1 MTIDRVAP
9 TLPLA
14 VRDEFRRILHGR
26 IEEPTTV
33 AVNGV
38 LVTMAWFLLPT
49 KLNNVLFNLHSS
61 MAFALVLAVWMYSD
75 VPATNV
81 LGPDPLRA
89 TAALDEAKL
98 FRRLLL
104 AKTTVLWCLVTP
116 VCVLVA
122 LINGVLSQSAVSTA
136 YTIFLIVILPWG
148 VLPIAAWLGIAYPY
162 SPLTLRSRWKH
173 RKPHSTMLWRWAILI
188 TLPYGLVPLVGSAVM
203 APSLVLWRVLSTDE
217 HYQKFPYR
225 NLGYAVALAC
235 AFAIVCGVVG
245 YRFAFTI
252 ATKRR
257 ARIVEFLQDPLKG

>member
-81 LGPDPLRA
+81 LGPDKF
-89 TAALDEAKL
+89 T
-98 FRRLLL
+98 
-104 AKTTVLWCLVTP
+104 
-116 VCVLVA
+116 
-122 LINGVLSQSAVSTA
+122 
-136 YTIFLIVILPWG
+136 FLC
-148 VLPIAAWLGIAYPY
+148 IAYGY
-162 SPLTLRSRWKH
+162 SDVYSLIFIDYFYINDRGVGCKKSSR
-173 RKPHSTMLWRWAILI
+173 
-188 TLPYGLVPLVGSAVM
+188 
-203 APSLVLWRVLSTDE
+203 
-217 HYQKFPYR
+217 
-225 NLGYAVALAC
+225 
-235 AFAIVCGVVG
+235 
-245 YRFAFTI
+245 
-252 ATKRR
+252 
-257 ARIVEFLQDPLKG
+257 